1 MILWLNGAMVSDS
14 EARIAPSDHGFL
26 VGDGVFETLR
36 VYAGV
41 PFAWGRHRLRLEHSA
56 AALGLSL
63 PSDEVLR
70 SAADDVIAMN
80 ALPDCRMRVTITGGE
95 SSLGSDQSSS
105 PVTAVIAVGHLT
117 DWPATASVVT
127 VPWTRNERGATAG
140 LKTTS
145 YAENVRALTFA
156 KDHGASEA
164 IFANTRDAL
173 CEGTGSNVFLLQD
186 GVLVTPPLSSGC
198 LAGVTRALV
207 IELADRIGIPCEERD
222 LPLAALAGASE
233 AFLTSSTREI
243 QAIGAVDGV
252 SLSSAP
258 GPITL
263 QLQSAWR
270 DLLSTTL
277 EP

>member
-1 MILWLNGAMVSDS
+1 MILWLNGAMVSEN

-36 VYAGV
+36 IYSGV
-41 PFAWGRHRLRLEHSA
+41 PFAWDRHRLRLEHSA
-56 AALGLSL
+56 AALDLTL
-63 PSDEVLR
+63 PSDEALR
-70 SAADDVIAMN
+70 SAAHDVIAMN
-80 ALPDCRMRVTITGGE
+80 ALPDCRLRVTITGGE
-95 SSLGSDQSSS
+95 SALGSDQSASA
-105 PVTAVIAVGHLT
+105 PTAVIAVGHLT
-117 DWPATASVVT
+117 EWPVTASVLT
-127 VPWTRNERGATAG
+127 VQWTRNERGATAG

-145 YAENVRALTFA
+145 YAENVRALAFA
-156 KDHGASEA
+156 KQHGASEA
-164 IFANTRDAL
+164 IFANTMDQL

-207 IELADRIGIPCEERD
+207 IELAVSLGITCEERD
-222 LPLAALAGASE
+222 VPLAALAGASE

-243 QAIGAVDGV
+243 QAIGTVDGM
-252 SLSSAP
+252 SLASEP
-258 GPITL
+258 GPVTL

>member
-1 MILWLNGAMVSDS
+1 MILWLNGAMVSNS
-14 EARIAPSDHGFL
+14 EARISPSDHGFL

-36 VYAGV
+36 VYSGV
-41 PFAWGRHRLRLEHSA
+41 PFAWNRHRLRLEHSA
-56 AALGLSL
+56 AALGLTL
-63 PSDEVLR
+63 PSDEILR
-70 SAADDVIAMN
+70 SAANDVIAMN

-95 SSLGSDQSSS
+95 SSLGSDQSASA
-105 PVTAVIAVGHLT
+105 PTAVIAIGPLT
-117 DWPATASVVT
+117 DWPLTASVVT
-127 VPWTRNERGATAG
+127 VQWTRNERGATAG

-156 KDHGASEA
+156 KQHGASEA
-164 IFANTRDAL
+164 IFANTRDEL

-207 IELADRIGIPCEERD
+207 IELAESLGIPCEERD

-233 AFLTSSTREI
+233 AFLTSSTREM
-243 QAIGAVDGV
+243 QAIGTLDGV
-252 SLSSAP
+252 SLASAP

-263 QLQSAWR
+263 RLQSAWR
-270 DLLSTTL
+270 ELLSTTL

>member
-63 PSDEVLR
+63 PSDEMLR

-80 ALPDCRMRVTITGGE
+80 SLPDCRMRVTITGGE

-117 DWPATASVVT
+117 DWQATASVAT

-207 IELADRIGIPCEERD
+207 IELAQTLGIPCEERAI
-222 LPLAALAGASE
+222 PLAALAGASE

-252 SLSSAP
+252 SLASAP
-258 GPITL
+258 GPETL
-263 QLQSAWR
+263 QLQGAWR